1 MDLGLSV
8 LKVPKEP
15 EKISMAKKV
24 KWKIMQH
31 KKKLIS
37 LKNFVVKEKDVTTKV
52 LKADELMGE
61 WGWFLSWLW
70 FKKEEKTIK
79 QKLSV
84 IYSTDLSKELSN
96 PIFHIN
102 LGATIEAVC
111 TSCIT
116 AKKFF
121 LPGSLVPLQIEGEVV
136 DRNNISSFPVQSYRM
151 ITYFV
156 VNESCG
162 A

>member
-1 MDLGLSV
+1 MC
-8 LKVPKEP
+8 P
-15 EKISMAKKV
+15 
-24 KWKIMQH
+24 
-31 KKKLIS
+31 
-37 LKNFVVKEKDVTTKV
+37 
-52 LKADELMGE
+52 
-61 WGWFLSWLW
+61 
-70 FKKEEKTIK
+70 EEKTIK